1 MKSNNFYIES
11 QEELKCLI
19 DRYFEGTSTDAD
31 EHWIRSMLAGDVEAD
46 FAIDAEVATEL
57 RELIAVTSFS
67 LTAPRRVAARRGPR
81 LRRLASLAASV
92 AVAAVIGGYLWLN
105 PPVDAVDGDGADYI
119 AYVDGHEIND
129 PSRVMEIMKEEMS
142 AMRPVADE
150 PEVAAEQQLKEIG
163 DALNG
168 ISPEVMNGND

>member
-1 MKSNNFYIES
+1 MKSNNFYIKS

-31 EHWIRSMLAGDVEAD
+31 EQWIRSLLAGEVEAD

-57 RELIAVTSFS
+57 RELIAVSSFT
-67 LTAPRRVAARRGPR
+67 LTAPRRVAERRGPG
-81 LRRLASLAASV
+81 LRRWASVAASV
-92 AVAAVIGGYLWLN
+92 AVAAVIGGYLWLK
-105 PPVDAVDGDGADYI
+105 PVGDDKGGDSADYI
-119 AYVDGHEIND
+119 AYVDGHEIKD

-142 AMRPVADE
+142 QMRPMAEE

-168 ISPEVMNGND
+168 ISPEVISEKD